1 MNNMREIW
9 GQRFLH
15 YVNEL
20 QKYMRYVF
28 TGHLAIVFMFAIGAG
43 GYAYSEWLKEIP
55 VTFPSAL
62 IVSAVIAL
70 LLMKSAPTT
79 LLKPADIVFFLPL
92 ENQLPDYMRRSL
104 TWSTFSQLPLPL
116 ITLVVTLP
124 LLKVTEV
131 GTGTDYMLVALLIVA
146 FKGLFVGS
154 EYNVRIAQPEFVW
167 PDRLLR
173 LSLAFGTIL
182 LGLTLSSIVFI
193 VGILVAIIY
202 AKFWDKQ
209 AKQFPFPYEQF
220 IEMEQNRMMRFYRFA
235 NYFTEVP
242 HLVGSVSKRS
252 WLKFAMKRSTFKRED
267 VQNYLVIRT
276 FIRTD
281 DTFWL
286 WLRLTAL
293 SALGA
298 FLIPIPI
305 VSIIFVG
312 ALAFATAVQLILALE
327 GGVEFTMDQLYP
339 EEHEKSQIKAV
350 RALVRKL
357 IYAQAIILLLAAL
370 PLYGLSF
377 TPILIALVAV
387 IIGEVTIRST
397 KEQVKEI

>member
-1 MNNMREIW
+1 MNSMHDIW
-9 GQRFLH
+9 SQRFFH

-43 GYAYSEWLKEIP
+43 GYAYSEWLKEVP
-55 VTFPSAL
+55 VSFPSL
-62 IVSAVIAL
+62 SIVAIIIAL

-79 LLKPADIVFFLPL
+79 LLKPADIVYFLPL
-92 ENQLPDYMRRSL
+92 EHQLPNYMKRSL

-116 ITLVVTLP
+116 ISMVVALP
-124 LLKVTEV
+124 LLRATDV
-131 GTGTDYMLVALLIVA
+131 GTGLEYLLTMLWIIAV
-146 FKGLFVGS
+146 KGAYVRTEF
-154 EYNVRIAQPEFVW
+154 NVRIAAPEFIW
-167 PDRLLR
+167 PDRIIRLLA
-173 LSLAFGTIL
+173 AFIVIY
-182 LGLTLSSIVFI
+182 LGLLWSPIVF
-193 VGILVAIIY
+193 VAGIAFAILY
-202 AKFWDKQ
+202 AKFWEKKSDQ
-209 AKQFPFPYEQF
+209 YPFPYEQF
-220 IEMEQNRMMRFYRFA
+220 IELEQNRMMRFYRFA

-242 HLVGSVSKRS
+242 HLVGSVSKRN
-252 WLKFAMKRSTFKRED
+252 WLKFAMKRSTFKRRD
-267 VQNYLVIRT
+267 VQSYLVVRT

-298 FLIPIPI
+298 FLIPLPI
-305 VSIIFVG
+305 VSFIFVG

-339 EEHEKSQIKAV
+339 EEQEKSQSTAV
-350 RALVRKL
+350 RSLVRKL
-357 IYAQAIILLLAAL
+357 IWLQASILLLVAL
-370 PLYGLSF
+370 PLYGLSL
-377 TPILIALVAV
+377 TPVLIALIAW
-387 IIGEVTIRST
+387 IIGEATIRLT

>member
-43 GYAYSEWLKEIP
+43 GYAYSEWLKELP

-62 IVSAVIAL
+62 IVSAIIAL
-70 LLMKSAPTT
+70 FLMKSAPTT

-92 ENQLPDYMRRSL
+92 ENQLSDYMKRSL

-116 ITLVVTLP
+116 ITVVVALP
-124 LLKVTEV
+124 LLKVTEI
-131 GTGTDYMLVALLIVA
+131 GTGIDYILVVLLIIA
-146 FKGLFVGS
+146 LKGLFVGS
-154 EYNVRIAQPEFVW
+154 EYNVRIAKPGFVW

-173 LSLAFGTIL
+173 LVLAFVSIL
-182 LGLTLSSIVFI
+182 LGLTVTPVMFV
-193 VGILVAIIY
+193 VGIIVAILY
-202 AKFWDKQ
+202 AKFWEKQ

-220 IEMEQNRMMRFYRFA
+220 IELEQNRMMRFYRFA

-252 WLKFAMKRSTFKRED
+252 WLNFAMKRSTFKRLD
-267 VQNYLVIRT
+267 VQNYLVTRT

-305 VSIIFVG
+305 VSFIFVG

-339 EEHEKSQIKAV
+339 EEQEKSQIKAV
-350 RALVRKL
+350 RKLVRKL
-357 IYAQAIILLLAAL
+357 IYLQAVILLLAAL

-377 TPILIALVAV
+377 TPVLIAVVAV
-387 IIGEVTIRST
+387 VIGEVTIRST

>member
-1 MNNMREIW
+1 MNNMHDIW
-9 GQRFLH
+9 GQRFFH

-43 GYAYSEWLKEIP
+43 GYAYSEWLKEVP
-55 VTFPSAL
+55 ATFPSAL
-62 IVSAVIAL
+62 IVSVIIAL
-70 LLMKSAPTT
+70 LLMKAAPTT

-92 ENQLPDYMRRSL
+92 ENQLPNYMKRSL
-104 TWSTFSQLPLPL
+104 TWSAFSQLPLPL
-116 ITLVVTLP
+116 IAMVVALP
-124 LLKVTEV
+124 LLKATEV
-131 GTGTDYMLVALLIVA
+131 GTGVDYLLVVLLIIA
-146 FKGLFVGS
+146 GKGLFVGT
-154 EYNVRIAQPEFVW
+154 EYNVRIANDDFIWTDRVIRFV
-167 PDRLLR
+167 
-173 LSLAFGTIL
+173 LAFLTIYF
-182 LGLTLSSIVFI
+182 GLTWSPVVVII
-193 VGILVAIIY
+193 GIAAAILY

-209 AKQFPFPYEQF
+209 AERFPFPYEQF
-220 IEMEQNRMMRFYRFA
+220 IELEQNRMMRFYRFA

-252 WLKFAMKRSTFKRED
+252 WLKFVMKRSTFRRRD
-267 VQNYLVIRT
+267 VQNYLVVRT

-298 FLIPIPI
+298 FLIPLPI
-305 VSIIFVG
+305 VSFIFVG

-339 EEHEKSQIKAV
+339 EEQEKSQIRAV
-350 RALVRKL
+350 RSLVRKL
-357 IYAQAIILLLAAL
+357 IWLQAVILLAAAL
-370 PLYGLSF
+370 PLYGPGI
-377 TPILIALVAV
+377 TPVLIALIAV
-387 IIGEVTIRST
+387 IIGEATIRLT
-397 KEQVKEI
+397 KEQVREI